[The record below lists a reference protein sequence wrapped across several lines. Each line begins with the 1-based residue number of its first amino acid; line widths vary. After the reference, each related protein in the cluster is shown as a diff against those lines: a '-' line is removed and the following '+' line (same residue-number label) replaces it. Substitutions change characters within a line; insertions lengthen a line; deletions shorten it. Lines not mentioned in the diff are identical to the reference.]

1 MVLGWVGAACSLLA
15 YWTVSTQRVA
25 PDSLRYHALN
35 MVACALLAVACLVT
49 RAWPS
54 VVTNL
59 IFIVIGVRMTWQVRD
74 RLVLR
79 LRGEWA
85 ALAARSTRLWA
96 VRQRVGRPQRFIRSQ
111 ISVRSRRSAHAQSRA
126 CVAEAL
132 PGR

>member
-1 MVLGWVGAACSLLA
+1 MWSLSAAAMVLGWVGAVCSLLA

-59 IFIVIGVRMTWQVRD
+59 IFIVIGVRMTWRVRD

-79 LRGEWA
+79 LRDEWTGLAERMAGMRVRVA
-85 ALAARSTRLWA
+85 ALHHLRGSGGVPAEEPAL
-96 VRQRVGRPQRFIRSQ
+96 GR
-111 ISVRSRRSAHAQSRA
+111 
-126 CVAEAL
+126 
-132 PGR
+132 

>member
-1 MVLGWVGAACSLLA
+1 MVLGWVGAVCSLLA

-59 IFIVIGVRMTWQVRD
+59 IFIVIGVRMTWRVRD

-85 ALAARSTRLWA
+85 ALAEHLVGMRARVVPTRRLRGSGGVPTEEPA
-96 VRQRVGRPQRFIRSQ
+96 LGR
-111 ISVRSRRSAHAQSRA
+111 
-126 CVAEAL
+126 
-132 PGR
+132 

>member
-79 LRGEWA
+79 LRGERA

-96 VRQRVGRPQRFIRSQ
+96 VRQRVGRPQRLARALFP
-111 ISVRSRRSAHAQSRA
+111 VRPRRLAQARGRDCA
-126 CVAEAL
+126 MEAV